1 MRRVVSRLFISCFNS
16 RPCVRGDIADTRLLS
31 PAPFQF
37 TPLRE
42 GRRPLGRRH
51 ACPDS
56 FNSRP
61 CVRGDQPHSLYSQR
75 KSKFQFTPLREGRRQ
90 PLRFLARPFGGF
102 NSHPCVRGDWKFEK
116 FCYLRIQF
124 QFTPLRE
131 GRPFSS
137 VS

>member
-75 KSKFQFTPLREGRRQ
+75 KSKFQFTPLREGR
-90 PLRFLARPFGGF
+90 PISSVSCADL
-102 NSHPCVRGDWKFEK
+102 SM
-116 FCYLRIQF
+116 F

-131 GRPFSS
+131 GRHKIAPYSNGTVY
-137 VS
+137 VSIHAPA